1 MKAPLSRSSGF
12 LSIEWQNPRPL
23 KVGETLNLNLQA
35 VGISGSFS
43 YFYYMVCMMGHR
55 GGQAERVSKE
65 RPSGW
70 VAAPGLRMASEEHP
84 APLQI
89 LSRGQIVSVHREP
102 KTHLTSISVFV
113 DHRLVPSF
121 HLVAFYYHGGVPVA
135 NSLRV
140 DVQAGGC
147 EGKVTGIGRDGVCV
161 RPGRIK
167 RED

>member
-1 MKAPLSRSSGF
+1 M
-12 LSIEWQNPRPL
+12 
-23 KVGETLNLNLQA
+23 
-35 VGISGSFS
+35 
-43 YFYYMVCMMGHR
+43 
-55 GGQAERVSKE
+55 
-65 RPSGW
+65 
-70 VAAPGLRMASEEHP
+70 AAPGLRMASEEHP

-147 EGKVTGIGRDGVCV
+147 EGKVTCIGRDGVCV
-161 RPGRIK
+161 RAGRIK